1 MRGGGGGGGGG
12 ERGGGRETRREEGRE
27 RVKDGRVRERNAC
40 REQGKEGG
48 REDGWKR
55 ERVKLAIQVL
65 TLGSKETVSF
75 CFV

>member
-1 MRGGGGGGGGG
+1 M
-12 ERGGGRETRREEGRE
+12 
-27 RVKDGRVRERNAC
+27 RERNAC

-48 REDGWKR
+48 REDGWRR